1 MKKELLEAEDKEKEI
16 AKEHAYYK
24 QIPIEGEKKINLLK
38 IKNTEFYRQ
47 ISSVNASIKSR
58 INECEE
64 VKKRLNELRNKL
76 ALSKFNYQTL
86 AKLIDDKEKEIK
98 DVKEVADFFR

>member
-1 MKKELLEAEDKEKEI
+1 M
-16 AKEHAYYK
+16 
-24 QIPIEGEKKINLLK
+24 
-38 IKNTEFYRQ
+38 
-47 ISSVNASIKSR
+47 NASIKNR
-58 INECEE
+58 VRDCEE

-98 DVKEVADFFR
+98 DIEQVIDFFR